1 MAQIE
6 TVDHELTS
14 KLDTMQGLKRTHACN
29 ALNQDYT
36 GQEVTLCGWVSRRRD
51 HGGLI
56 FIDLRDRS
64 GIVQVVFSPDVNKDA
79 FSKAEA
85 VRNEYVLAVRGM
97 VKVRSE
103 STINPNMATGTI
115 EVFGNELRI
124 LNSAKTPPFYI
135 QDNIDVDEI
144 LRLKYRYL
152 DLRRPE
158 MQQDLILRHRVTK
171 SMRDFLDKHCFVEV
185 ETPILTKSSPEGA
198 RDYLVPSRVN
208 PGKFYALPQSPQIY
222 KQLLMVGGLER
233 YFQIARCFRDEDL
246 RADRQPEFTQLDIEM
261 SFIDREDI
269 LSLTEEMIAYIFKES
284 IGAEVSTPIVRLSYD
299 EAMARYGS
307 DKPDLRFGMEL
318 IDLSGVFTDSGF
330 KVFDTVL
337 ANGGQ
342 VKAINV
348 KGYANAPRREL
359 DGLVNF
365 VATYGAKGLAWI
377 CYTDEGLKSPITKFF
392 SQDTIDKMTAA
403 TQAEAGDLILF
414 VADKPKVVAAALGQL
429 RLEMGRRLN
438 LIDPDKLSFLWVID
452 FPMFEYDEED
462 KRWVAMHHPFT
473 SPRDEDVEFLG
484 NDAGKI
490 KAKAYDLVLNGIEL
504 GGGSLRIYN
513 RSIQEKVF
521 TAIGLS
527 PEEAVDKFGY
537 LLEAFEYGTP
547 PHGGIAFG
555 LDRLVMLMA
564 KRASIRDV
572 IAFPKTQSASDM
584 MMQAPSE
591 VGSKQLK
598 ELYIKSAVV
607 AKNKITPAV
616 E

>member
-1 MAQIE
+1 MAQME
-6 TVDHELTS
+6 TAHETI
-14 KLDTMQGLKRTHACN
+14 KIDTMQGLKRTHACN
-29 ALNQDYT
+29 SLNQDHI
-36 GQEVTLCGWVSRRRD
+36 GREVILCGWVSRRRD

-56 FIDLRDRS
+56 FVDLRDRS

-79 FSKAEA
+79 FGKAEL
-85 VRNEYVLAVRGM
+85 VRNEYVLAVRGV

-103 STINPNMATGTI
+103 GTINPNMDTGTI
-115 EVFGNELRI
+115 EVYGNELRI
-124 LNSAKTPPFYI
+124 LNTAKTPPFYI
-135 QDNIDVDEI
+135 QDDIEVDEL
-144 LRLKYRYL
+144 LRLKHRYL

-158 MQQDLILRHRVTK
+158 MQKDLMLRHRVTK
-171 SMRDFLDKHCFVEV
+171 SMRDFLDKHNFLEV

-222 KQLLMVGGLER
+222 KQLLMVAGMER

-261 SFIDREDI
+261 SFIEREDV
-269 LSLTEEMIAYIFKES
+269 LSLMEEMIAYIFKEG
-284 IGAEVSTPIVRLSYD
+284 IGAEVPTPFVRLSYD
-299 EAMARYGS
+299 DAMARYGS

-318 IDLSGVFTDSGF
+318 IDLSGIFKDSGF
-330 KVFDTVL
+330 KVFDAVL

-359 DGLVNF
+359 DGLVDY

-377 CYTDEGLKSPITKFF
+377 SYTEEGLKSPITKFF
-392 SQDTIDKMTAA
+392 SEETIKQMTAA
-403 TQAEAGDLILF
+403 AQAETGDLLLF

-429 RLEMGRRLN
+429 RQEMARRLN
-438 LIDPDKLSFLWVID
+438 LIDPNKLSFLWVID

-473 SPRDEDVEFLG
+473 SPRDEDVQYLG
-484 NDAGKI
+484 SEPGKI
-490 KAKAYDLVLNGIEL
+490 KAKAYDMVLNGIEL
-504 GGGSLRIYN
+504 GGGSIRIYN
-513 RSIQEKVF
+513 RSLQEKVF
-521 TAIGLS
+521 DGIGLT

-555 LDRLVMLMA
+555 LDRLIMLMA

-591 VGSKQLK
+591 VGTRQLK
-598 ELYIKSAVV
+598 ELYIKSEVV
-607 AKNKITPAV
+607 TKK
-616 E
+616 